1 MTMTRTK
8 PGRKQDE
15 VGSNKIAA
23 SHFLPGRELHY
34 LRECVCSVFVAF
46 LFAIY
51 ICVYVFVAIFYF
63 PASAA
68 FIFRPLFVFGP
79 LVAHRRR
86 LGVKLLN

>member
-34 LRECVCSVFVAF
+34 LRECVCVLCLLHFYLPSMSVSMSLLLFSIFQLRLPSFSAHF
-46 LFAIY
+46 LFLAR
-51 ICVYVFVAIFYF
+51 
-63 PASAA
+63 S
-68 FIFRPLFVFGP
+68 L
-79 LVAHRRR
+79 LVVGGWA
-86 LGVKLLN
+86 